1 VTGRLVPIGDATAL
15 ADTLTAVLS
24 DPESAARMGAAG
36 AGRVAAVLDRDNL
49 IDEVVAVYH
58 QVLRRT

>member
-1 VTGRLVPIGDATAL
+1 
-15 ADTLTAVLS
+15 
-24 DPESAARMGAAG
+24 MGAAG

-49 IDEVVAVYH
+49 VDEVAAVYH